1 MIETTGTVIREG
13 DKLKGASNYYV
24 WALKMRAILRGEGQW
39 AITETEQL
47 HAVFPITIDGEVMT
61 EAQLKRKKTLAC
73 RLILLSVADD
83 LVDLVVE
90 TSDPAIA
97 WKTLKE
103 QFNSGDQSQILTLMG
118 QLHSLKLN
126 EGDAVEDYVKK
137 AHKLKNRL
145 TRMGERLSDGNINQI
160 VMNGLPRSY
169 ESTIQTLTHLDPTM
183 TFDKLSSSLLSESH
197 RRKHR
202 EQVLGDD
209 MALSASYQRH
219 IPTRPPNQ
227 AYGRGRWPPGYRGR
241 FPGSRGVPGRSYY
254 GSLRPPSICFNCG
267 KPGHLARDCRQP
279 KNSYPYLNQN
289 D

>member
-1 MIETTGTVIREG
+1 MSETAGMIIREG

-61 EAQLKRKKTLAC
+61 EAQLKRKKILAC
-73 RLILLSVADD
+73 CLILLSVADD
-83 LVDLVVE
+83 LVDLVAE

-137 AHKLKNRL
+137 ARELKNRL
-145 TRMGERLSDGNINQI
+145 TSMGERLSDRNINQI

-209 MALSASYQRH
+209 VALSASHQRH
-219 IPTRPPNQ
+219 APTRPPNQ
-227 AYGRGRWPPGYRGR
+227 AYGRGRW
-241 FPGSRGVPGRSYY
+241 
-254 GSLRPPSICFNCG
+254 
-267 KPGHLARDCRQP
+267 
-279 KNSYPYLNQN
+279 
-289 D
+289 